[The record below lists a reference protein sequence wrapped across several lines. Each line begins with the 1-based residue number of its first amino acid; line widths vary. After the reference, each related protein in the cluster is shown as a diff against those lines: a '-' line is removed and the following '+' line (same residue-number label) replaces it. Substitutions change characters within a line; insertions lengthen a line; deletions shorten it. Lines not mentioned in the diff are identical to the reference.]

1 MERTKRTNRYG
12 GRIFAAAMAMLV
24 LAVAPDSHHGILPGV
39 AHAAELPRLD
49 GFPPSPVRTEDMEK
63 RRVPNM
69 SETTYRKFG
78 QAQELIDPCPDDP
91 DNCDI
96 PRDPDGAITILLE
109 MLERQRRYNGNE
121 LGQIHQMLA
130 VIYYNDKD
138 DLEKTFEHYEQLLA
152 QVPEIT
158 EGLEESTIK
167 TLAQLHLQ
175 AENFDT
181 SLDYM
186 KRWFALAYNPGPGEY
201 ILVGQIHFQRKDF
214 PAAAQALEAAI
225 TLAGDRELTIRENWW
240 AMLNYAH
247 FEMENYDRVIE
258 ILEILVRD
266 FPKRQYWIQLAGV
279 YGQEGQEREQLMAFE
294 AAHVA
299 GFLDKESDVMT
310 FGGLLMQNEVPWRG
324 AKYMQVGLDSELVER
339 TPRNL
344 QQIGQAYQLAQE
356 VDSAIGVFEE
366 AGEKSDD
373 GEIYDRLSSLY
384 LEKDEFSKCRTAAER
399 AMEKG
404 GIKKLYNVEI
414 VLGMCQFNLD
424 ELRDAR
430 ETFVK
435 ARRNARDAEESSAER
450 ITQQWIRYIDNE
462 SKRRAELDAAGI

>member
-1 MERTKRTNRYG
+1 MERICR
-12 GRIFAAAMAMLV
+12 RILAAGMAALLV
-24 LAVAPDSHHGILPGV
+24 LAVAPDGHQGILAGA
-39 AHAAELPRLD
+39 AHAADAPPRLD
-49 GFPPSPVRTEDMEK
+49 GFPPTPIQPEEVER
-63 RRVPNM
+63 RRVPTM
-69 SETTYRKFG
+69 SENTYRKFG
-78 QAQELIDPCPDDP
+78 QAQELYDPCPDDP
-91 DNCDI
+91 DNCEI
-96 PRDPDGAITILLE
+96 PSDPDGALVILHE
-109 MLERQRRYNGNE
+109 MLERGSRRYNGNE
-121 LGQIHQMLA
+121 LGQVHQMMA

-138 DLEKTFEHYEQLLA
+138 DTAKTLHHYEQLLA

-158 EGLEESTIK
+158 EALEQGTLK
-167 TLAQLHLQ
+167 TLSQLHLQ
-175 AENFDT
+175 EENFET
-181 SLDYM
+181 ALDYM
-186 KRWFALAYNPGPGEY
+186 KRWFAISYSPGPSEY

-214 PAAAQALEAAI
+214 PAAAQAIEAAI
-225 TLAGDRELTIRENWW
+225 SLAQDRELTVRENWW
-240 AMLNYAH
+240 AMLNFAH
-247 FEMENYDRVIE
+247 FEMENYDKVIE

-324 AKYMQVGLDSELVER
+324 AKYMQVGLDAELVER

-356 VDSAIGVFEE
+356 VDSAIDIFEE

-384 LEKDEFSKCRTAAER
+384 LEKDEFTKCRSAAER
-399 AMEKG
+399 AMDKG
-404 GIKKLYNVEI
+404 GIKKVYNVEI

-424 ELRDAR
+424 ELREAR
-430 ETFVK
+430 ATFVK
-435 ARRNARDAEESSAER
+435 ARRTARDAEESSAER
-450 ITQQWIRYIDNE
+450 VTQQWIRYIDNE
-462 SKRRAELDAAGI
+462 SKRRAELEAAGI

>member
-1 MERTKRTNRYG
+1 MQ
-12 GRIFAAAMAMLV
+12 RIGSRILAASVAAMLV
-24 LAVAPDSHHGILPGV
+24 VAVAPDSHLGILPGA

-49 GFPPSPVRTEDMEK
+49 GFPPSPIPTEDMEK

-91 DNCDI
+91 DNCEV

-138 DLEKTFEHYEQLLA
+138 NLDKTFEHYEQLLA

-158 EGLEESTIK
+158 EGLEQSTIK

-181 SLDYM
+181 SLEYM
-186 KRWFALAYNPGPGEY
+186 KRWFSLAYNPGPGEY

-225 TLAGDRELTIRENWW
+225 TLAQDRELTVRENWW

-324 AKYMQVGLDSELVER
+324 AKYMQAGLDGELVER

-356 VDSAIGVFEE
+356 VDSAIGIFEE
-366 AGEKSDD
+366 AGSKSDD

-430 ETFVK
+430 STFVK

-462 SKRRAELDAAGI
+462 SRRRAELEAAGI

>member
-1 MERTKRTNRYG
+1 MERIC
-12 GRIFAAAMAMLV
+12 GRILAVGMAAMLV
-24 LAVAPDSHHGILPGV
+24 LAVAPDGHRGILSGA
-39 AHAAELPRLD
+39 AHADVPRLD
-49 GFPPSPVRTEDMEK
+49 GFPPTPVQTEDMER
-63 RRVPNM
+63 RRVPTM

-91 DNCDI
+91 DNCEI
-96 PRDPDGAITILLE
+96 PRDPDGALVILHE
-109 MLERQRRYNGNE
+109 MLERGSRRYNGNE
-121 LGQIHQMLA
+121 LGQVHQMMA

-138 DLEKTFEHYEQLLA
+138 DTAKTLHHYEQLLA

-158 EGLEESTIK
+158 EALEQGTLK

-175 AENFDT
+175 EENFDRA
-181 SLDYM
+181 LDYM
-186 KRWFALAYNPGPGEY
+186 KRWFAISYSPGPSEY

-214 PAAAQALEAAI
+214 PAAAQALDAAI
-225 TLAGDRELTIRENWW
+225 TLAQDRELTVRENWW

-279 YGQEGQEREQLMAFE
+279 YGQEGREREQLLAFE
-294 AAHVA
+294 SAHVA

-324 AKYMQVGLDSELVER
+324 AKYMQVGLDAELVER

-356 VDSAIGVFEE
+356 VDSAIGIFEE
-366 AGEKSDD
+366 AGGKSDD

-430 ETFVK
+430 ATFVK
-435 ARRNARDAEESSAER
+435 ARRNARAAEESSAER

-462 SKRRAELDAAGI
+462 SKRRAELEAAGI

>member
-1 MERTKRTNRYG
+1 MERIC
-12 GRIFAAAMAMLV
+12 GRILAAGLVAMLV
-24 LAVAPDSHHGILPGV
+24 LAVAPEGHHGILPAA
-39 AHAAELPRLD
+39 AHAADAVPRLD
-49 GFPPSPVRTEDMEK
+49 GFPASPIATEDMER

-78 QAQELIDPCPDDP
+78 QAQELIDPCPEDP
-91 DNCDI
+91 DNCEI
-96 PRDPDGAITILLE
+96 PRDPDGALVILHE
-109 MLERQRRYNGNE
+109 MLERASRYNGNE
-121 LGQIHQMLA
+121 LGQVHQMLA

-138 DLEKTFEHYEQLLA
+138 DTPKTLHHYEQLLA

-158 EGLEESTIK
+158 EALEQGTLK

-175 AENFDT
+175 EENFET
-181 SLDYM
+181 ALNYM
-186 KRWFALAYNPGPGEY
+186 KRWFAISYNPGPSEY

-225 TLAGDRELTIRENWW
+225 SLAQSRELTVRENWW
-240 AMLNYAH
+240 AMLNYAY
-247 FEMENYDRVIE
+247 FEMENYDKVIE

-279 YGQEGQEREQLMAFE
+279 YGQEGYEREQLMSFE

-324 AKYMQVGLDSELVER
+324 AKYMQAGLDGEIIER
-339 TPRNL
+339 SARNL

-356 VDSAIGVFEE
+356 VDSAIDVFEE

-373 GEIYDRLSSLY
+373 GEIYDRLSALY

-399 AMEKG
+399 AIDKG
-404 GIKKLYNVEI
+404 GIKKVYNVEI

-424 ELRDAR
+424 ELREAR
-430 ETFVK
+430 ATFVK
-435 ARRNARDAEESSAER
+435 ARRTARDAEERSAER

-462 SKRRAELDAAGI
+462 SKRRAELEAAGI

>member
-1 MERTKRTNRYG
+1 MERIF
-12 GRIFAAAMAMLV
+12 GRILAVGLAATLV
-24 LAVAPDSHHGILPGV
+24 LAVAPDSHQGILPG
-39 AHAAELPRLD
+39 AAYAADLPRLD
-49 GFPPSPVRTEDMEK
+49 GFPPSPVLTEDTER

-91 DNCDI
+91 DNCEI

-121 LGQIHQMLA
+121 LGQVHQMLA

-138 DLEKTFEHYEQLLA
+138 DTPRTLHHYEQLLA

-158 EGLEESTIK
+158 EALEQGTLK
-167 TLAQLHLQ
+167 TLSQLHLQ
-175 AENFDT
+175 EENFDT
-181 SLDYM
+181 ALEYM
-186 KRWFALAYNPGPGEY
+186 KRWFAISYNPGPSEY

-225 TLAGDRELTIRENWW
+225 TLAQSRELTVRENWW
-240 AMLNYAH
+240 AMLNFAH
-247 FEMENYDRVIE
+247 FEMENYDKVIE

-279 YGQEGQEREQLMAFE
+279 YGQEGYEREQLMSFE

-324 AKYMQVGLDSELVER
+324 AKYMQAGLDSELVER

-356 VDSAIGVFEE
+356 VDSAIGIFEE
-366 AGEKSDD
+366 AGSKSDD

-399 AMEKG
+399 AMDKG
-404 GIKKLYNVEI
+404 GIKKPYNVEI

-424 ELRDAR
+424 ELREAR
-430 ETFVK
+430 ATFVK
-435 ARRNARDAEESSAER
+435 ARRTARDAEESSAER

-462 SKRRAELDAAGI
+462 SKRRAELEAAGI